1 MKIYNEIVIDMNPES
16 SSFEEVLHE
25 DSFEYNR
32 AMVLAQGEP
41 YKEGDEITYGTG
53 YEAYTNVHTGE
64 KITPEEY
71 KQKKLS
77 EMGNPD
83 LYFDPNR
90 AKSVNESSNYTSITL
105 YDRARF
111 LGGKWLKAHAMGSME
126 REQLEANASHNVYKD
141 FSNIDSLSSHLY
153 DQGLMLGSGIEGM
166 EGQTEG
172 GTTGL
177 ADWILQG
184 KAYKPEF
191 DVNNDGKLDVLDIN
205 AGAALEREQAGT
217 GLSQSDIEGVAET
230 PFTFTYDEEGE
241 FDPTSGEFKQYVQHT
256 GGYDALLE
264 GFDLKAEDKK
274 FFEPLST
281 EPLGYLQE
289 ERALGEA
296 KLGIDMQ
303 TLSEN
308 LRKATESYGMARRK
322 TGMQAGQSL
331 FDIRSQVEGAQG
343 KTGFAGTGAIAS
355 TAGRA
360 QRGVF
365 QDYQMQQKELA
376 SGMKGAQTAFD
387 LGQQDIALGRKGI
400 DIDYRKG
407 VSDFWKT
414 EEEKFYD
421 RLMEVESFG

>member
-25 DSFEYNR
+25 DSFEYNG
-32 AMVLAQGEP
+32 AMVLAQGEEP
-41 YKEGDEITYGTG
+41 YKEGSMVSFGTG
-53 YEAYTNVHTGE
+53 TPVWVHQRTGKELNQNQWNAKNIKVIGDPTHGTKLNTGDEPYWYTKQTKYNVAQYDGDSWTDVTDSRDPVYVTGE
-64 KITPEEY
+64 AGI
-71 KQKKLS
+71 
-77 EMGNPD
+77 PD
-83 LYFDPNR
+83 HFSDFGDVGSLGSYIADQGW
-90 AKSVNESSNYTSITL
+90 T
-105 YDRARF
+105 
-111 LGGKWLKAHAMGSME
+111 LGGSVA
-126 REQLEANASHNVYKD
+126 
-141 FSNIDSLSSHLY
+141 
-153 DQGLMLGSGIEGM
+153 GM
-166 EGQTEG
+166 AGQTEG

-177 ADWILQG
+177 VDWILQG

-205 AGAALEREQAGT
+205 AGATLEREQAGT